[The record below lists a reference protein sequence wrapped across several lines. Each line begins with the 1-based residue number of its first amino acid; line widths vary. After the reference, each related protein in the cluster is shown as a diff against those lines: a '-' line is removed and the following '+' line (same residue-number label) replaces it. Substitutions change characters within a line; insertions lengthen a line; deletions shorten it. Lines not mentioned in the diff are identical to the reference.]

1 MFFETKLKE
10 NLGVFS
16 CSDAIIMMLECFLH
30 FTIAFK
36 IRWPMLSEKVSQSP
50 KLGIF
55 RFFTTDEKKIFSS
68 FTTFLQ
74 SVYKESFSL
83 VKLIPSEDWTL
94 FDKNSLVVFQ
104 TRLLSVTCFS
114 FSFAK

>member
-1 MFFETKLKE
+1 
-10 NLGVFS
+10 
-16 CSDAIIMMLECFLH
+16 
-30 FTIAFK
+30 
-36 IRWPMLSEKVSQSP
+36 MLSEKVSQSP

-83 VKLIPSEDWTL
+83 VKLIPSED
-94 FDKNSLVVFQ
+94 
-104 TRLLSVTCFS
+104 
-114 FSFAK
+114 